1 MSQSSVTFEVWKEE
15 FNKHYV
21 SNFDK
26 KGIYSFM
33 EDMEGYGKQKNPMKA
48 EEKENMDEISHD
60 SYGLE
65 GSKLKRVYYFP
76 LYDIYILFSGTR
88 ESYSGT
94 EWNEMK
100 EVKPVVKT
108 YNTYE

>member
-1 MSQSSVTFEVWKEE
+1 MKSNSITFEVWKEE
-15 FNKHYV
+15 FEGHYK
-21 SNFDK
+21 SGFSDP
-26 KGIYSFM
+26 IYSFM

-48 EEKENMDEISHD
+48 EEKENMDEINHD
-60 SYGLE
+60 SYGSE
-65 GSKLKRVYYFP
+65 NSKLKRVYYFP
-76 LYDIYILFSGTR
+76 SYDIYILFSGTR